1 MDRIQLLKMY
11 MTKKYSKEIKNNSAD
26 IVRGDVT
33 QELLEKE
40 LMNGFP
46 KVSVSQTERE
56 VKITAEIPGVHPEDV
71 DIDIHDTWMA
81 IGGVI
86 DREKISGSKY
96 EDLHGEFRREFT
108 LPVRV
113 KEKEMKAT
121 HHGDVFDITIPKAQ

>member
-1 MDRIQLLKMY
+1 
-11 MTKKYSKEIKNNSAD
+11 MTKKHSKEIKKNSAEIARDD
-26 IVRGDVT
+26 IT

-40 LMNGFP
+40 LMSGFP
-46 KVSVSQTERE
+46 KISLTQTDHE
-56 VKITAEIPGVHPEDV
+56 VKVTAEIPGVHPEDV

-86 DREKISGSKY
+86 DRENISGSKD

-113 KEKEMKAT
+113 KENEMKAT
-121 HHGDVFDITIPKAQ
+121 HHGDVFDITIPKAE